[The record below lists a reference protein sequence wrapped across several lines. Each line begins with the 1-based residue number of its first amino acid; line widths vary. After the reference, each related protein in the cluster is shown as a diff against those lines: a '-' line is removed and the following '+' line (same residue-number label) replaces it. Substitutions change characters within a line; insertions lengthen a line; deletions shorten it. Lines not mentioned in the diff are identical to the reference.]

1 MSGEIH
7 ILPAEELERIKRAEF
22 ERGRQAALIEVAMR
36 TGFGKRFPTI
46 RTPLGAPWQK
56 TKPMRGT

>member
-22 ERGRQAALIEVAMR
+22 ERGRRAGVIEATMR
-36 TGFGKRFPTI
+36 NGFGKRFPTI
-46 RTPLGAPWQK
+46 LK